1 MNRVRWTALFVRGMG
16 LSIASLAGM
25 LLIDLPS
32 FYQSEVEFQS
42 KAISTT
48 GTVVGAVE
56 KKEYSGGGVVPLTV
70 TTKYIATV
78 EFQTNQGKSVEFTT
92 NSACSSRRDCE
103 NKLISVL
110 YDPDFPS
117 KARVDSGAT
126 PEGMAQ
132 GRLVLSTVF
141 LVVGIAFLGIGLDNP
156 G

>member
-1 MNRVRWTALFVRGMG
+1 MF
-16 LSIASLAGM
+16 ASVAGM

-32 FYQSEVEFQS
+32 FYKSEVEFQS
-42 KAISTT
+42 KAIAAT
-48 GTVVGAVE
+48 GTVIGVAE
-56 KKEYSGGGVVPLTV
+56 KKEYSGGGGIVPLTV

-78 EFQTNQGKSVEFTT
+78 EFQTNQRNLVEFTAS
-92 NSACSSRRDCE
+92 SACSSQRDCE
-103 NKLISVL
+103 NKLVPVL
-110 YDPDFPS
+110 YNPDFPS

-141 LVVGIAFLGIGLDNP
+141 LVADIAFLGMDLGNS